1 MRVFTIAGPGSQRGL
16 EYGQEDAA
24 AIAETAAA
32 FKAQLAAAGH
42 PPGPL
47 GRRLTTCGLAR
58 TAAEVTPDLWAE
70 VTSLAISSRVPLED
84 VLLLTFLDEVWALTG
99 ATPPIGHSGCS
110 VVARLVAGTAGTP
123 PTPGTTEIGQ
133 TMDLPAWSMGRMVV
147 LRVGAVDAP
156 TALVMSYPGSI
167 GLCGANEAGLGVAVN
182 ALTHVPWSDDGLGVA
197 FVVRHLLT
205 MSTLADAAA
214 FLSSVP
220 HASGQA
226 YTIAAPD
233 GIGTFEADA
242 SRVRRVT
249 EPGCA
254 TVAHTNHSLDNHS
267 LDAEPSTD
275 PAPTTSSLERLAVL
289 RAAVEHREPLS
300 SALTGDLILDGRRWG
315 DPHVTMGAFRA
326 RGSEASARF
335 IDATDIRAGRHDWS
349 RITYV

>member
-1 MRVFTIAGPGSQRGL
+1 MRVFTIAGAGSQRGL

-32 FKAQLAAAGH
+32 LKEHLAAAGH
-42 PPGPL
+42 SAGPL

-70 VTSLAISSRVPLED
+70 VTSLAIGSRVPLED

-99 ATPPIGHSGCS
+99 STPPVGESGCS
-110 VVARLVAGTAGTP
+110 VLARLVVGTAGTP
-123 PTPGTTEIGQ
+123 PTSGTTEIGQ
-133 TMDLPAWSMGRMVV
+133 TMDLPAWAAGRMVV

-156 TALVMSYPGSI
+156 TALVMTYPGSI

-182 ALTHVPWSDDGLGVA
+182 ALTHVPWADDGLGVA
-197 FVVRHLLT
+197 FIVRHLLT
-205 MSTLADAAA
+205 VSTLADATA
-214 FLSSVP
+214 FLTSVP

-233 GIGTFEADA
+233 GMATFEADA
-242 SRVRRVT
+242 SGVRRIT
-249 EPGCA
+249 EPGCPD
-254 TVAHTNHSLDNHS
+254 VAHTNHSLDGEHS
-267 LDAEPSTD
+267 MGHSPS
-275 PAPTTSSLERLAVL
+275 TSSLERLAVL
-289 RAAVEHREPLS
+289 RAALARHEPLS
-300 SALTGDLILDGRRWG
+300 SALTGDLVLDGERWG
-315 DPHVTMGAFRA
+315 DRHLTMGAFHA

-349 RITYV
+349 RVTYV